1 MITTAQRSATLV
13 PARSL
18 KREVRSLDIAPPLT
32 MLIEL
37 LVDRAQTWV
46 GTAQY
51 IAPELLEAKETS
63 KRPVILLQAALSCP
77 DSHPVQTFGH

>member
-1 MITTAQRSATLV
+1 MTTTAQRSATLA

-18 KREVRSLDIAPPLT
+18 KQEVRSLDITPPLT

-63 KRPVILLQAALSCP
+63 KRRVILLLAALSCP
-77 DSHPVQTFGH
+77 DFHPVQTFGH